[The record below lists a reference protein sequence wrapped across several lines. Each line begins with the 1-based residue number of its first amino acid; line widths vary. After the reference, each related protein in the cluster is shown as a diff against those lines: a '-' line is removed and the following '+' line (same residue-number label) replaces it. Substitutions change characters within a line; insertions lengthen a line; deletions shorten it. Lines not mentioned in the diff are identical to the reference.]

1 MSDLRS
7 ENTMLEPRYEKTEIA
22 QCVGCIALIIYGGA
36 YDVSLVSFSCGVTWT
51 GALVQPLVT
60 QGNEQL
66 IEVMMMPP
74 NGIRDL
80 PIQEALHY
88 QEAECIQY

>member
-22 QCVGCIALIIYGGA
+22 ECVGCIALIIYGGA

-51 GALVQPLVT
+51 GALV
-60 QGNEQL
+60 
-66 IEVMMMPP
+66 
-74 NGIRDL
+74 
-80 PIQEALHY
+80 
-88 QEAECIQY
+88 